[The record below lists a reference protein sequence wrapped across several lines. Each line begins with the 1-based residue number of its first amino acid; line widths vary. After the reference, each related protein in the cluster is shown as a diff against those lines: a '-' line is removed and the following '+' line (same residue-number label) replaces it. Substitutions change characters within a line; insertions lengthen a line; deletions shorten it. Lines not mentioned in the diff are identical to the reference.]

1 MGLHHA
7 TSIRSRM
14 ARGRLGLTTRMKRRT
29 RTARDVE
36 HCQSRGRC
44 DRQNPP
50 EARRQGVIESGR
62 QAVVSRCR
70 PAMTSLG
77 EVSTRAL
84 VDTILGTAGRGRPEA
99 PR

>member
-7 TSIRSRM
+7 TSIRSGM
-14 ARGRLGLTTRMKRRT
+14 ARGRFGLTTRMKRRT

-50 EARRQGVIESGR
+50 EARRQGVIKSGR
-62 QAVVSRCR
+62 QAVLYECR
-70 PAMTSLG
+70 PAMTPLGDVSLR
-77 EVSTRAL
+77 SL
-84 VDTILGTAGRGRPEA
+84 VDAILGAVRPGGGDA
-99 PR
+99 PT